1 MTELQYH
8 IINNCT
14 CRLLYGTVRVPLCSC
29 TRLHVRKHAQRYESS
44 KVLSYYSCP
53 LHVRVHVCAVLRLRI
68 SYLTNVCLRGIDSRA
83 VTPRTRARCCHER
96 RGGKVNAREVR
107 GRIDHGKP
115 SSRRRDHDASAT
127 RALAYGAIV
136 EEEGN
141 HVLVGGDPRRGRKRE
156 KRSESRGFAARLE
169 QKWRFTIRL
178 SYDDDDENDK
188 YFVTSILTT
197 SSPRF
202 TTAPFQPNINLAGQ
216 GKSG

>member
-1 MTELQYH
+1 
-8 IINNCT
+8 
-14 CRLLYGTVRVPLCSC
+14 
-29 TRLHVRKHAQRYESS
+29 
-44 KVLSYYSCP
+44 
-53 LHVRVHVCAVLRLRI
+53 
-68 SYLTNVCLRGIDSRA
+68 
-83 VTPRTRARCCHER
+83 
-96 RGGKVNAREVR
+96 
-107 GRIDHGKP
+107 
-115 SSRRRDHDASAT
+115 
-127 RALAYGAIV
+127 V

-202 TTAPFQPNINLAGQ
+202 TTAPFHYGALSAKYKPSRAGQ
-216 GKSG
+216 VRIDCTCTR

>member
-1 MTELQYH
+1 
-8 IINNCT
+8 
-14 CRLLYGTVRVPLCSC
+14 
-29 TRLHVRKHAQRYESS
+29 
-44 KVLSYYSCP
+44 
-53 LHVRVHVCAVLRLRI
+53 
-68 SYLTNVCLRGIDSRA
+68 
-83 VTPRTRARCCHER
+83 
-96 RGGKVNAREVR
+96 
-107 GRIDHGKP
+107 
-115 SSRRRDHDASAT
+115 
-127 RALAYGAIV
+127 V

-202 TTAPFQPNINLAGQ
+202 TTAPFRPNKPSRAGQ
-216 GKSG
+216 VRIDCTCTRSVVYTSIFVRKRPHSAFSPDFRWDVLG

>member
-1 MTELQYH
+1 MR
-8 IINNCT
+8 N
-14 CRLLYGTVRVPLCSC
+14 VMK
-29 TRLHVRKHAQRYESS
+29 VRK
-44 KVLSYYSCP
+44 YYSCP

-68 SYLTNVCLRGIDSRA
+68 SYLTNVCLRGIVSRA

-115 SSRRRDHDASAT
+115 SSRRREHDASAT

-202 TTAPFQPNINLAGQ
+202 TTAPFRPNKPSRAGQ
-216 GKSG
+216 VRIDCTRTCTR

>member
-8 IINNCT
+8 VINN

-29 TRLHVRKHAQRYESS
+29 TRLHVRKHAQRYEST
-44 KVLSYYSCP
+44 KVLQLSTTRT
-53 LHVRVHVCAVLRLRI
+53 VRVHVCAVLRLRI
-68 SYLTNVCLRGIDSRA
+68 SYLTNVCLRGIVSRA

-115 SSRRRDHDASAT
+115 SSRRREHDASAT

-202 TTAPFQPNINLAGQ
+202 TTAPFRPNINLAGQ